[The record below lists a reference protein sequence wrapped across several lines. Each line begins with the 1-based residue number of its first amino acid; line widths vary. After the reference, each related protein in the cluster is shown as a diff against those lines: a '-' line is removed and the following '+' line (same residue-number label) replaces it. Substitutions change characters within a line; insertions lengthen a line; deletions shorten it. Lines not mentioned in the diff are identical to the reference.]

1 MQSNTKKMQLYNDY
15 KNHESKMYLRLKKKL
30 EIDNINQIKEFLSNI
45 ILNFLK
51 NILKISYLM
60 YNTINNY

>member
-15 KNHESKMYLRLKKKL
+15 KNHESKMYLRLKKKVK
-30 EIDNINQIKEFLSNI
+30 IDNINQIKELLSNI